1 MSCKNP
7 WKCVTCGV
15 CVCAEFRQQ
24 LTKVEQLAAR
34 VPALV
39 INDLVKMHVGR
50 AQDAHAKLQD
60 EFQRTL
66 DEINQKQVWATSLI
80 SDFLVC
86 VCVCV
91 CEREREREAHTC
103 KKTVSIISCF
113 SSFSYNILPSPTRV
127 VLCPSFKISK
137 TFQIRSSMLN
147 YICIAQRLGKS
158 VSQAKNG

>member
-91 CEREREREAHTC
+91 CVCERERERRTHAKKQFLSYLVSAAFHTTFCLLQPELFSAHC
-103 KKTVSIISCF
+103 LKFPRHS
-113 SSFSYNILPSPTRV
+113 R
-127 VLCPSFKISK
+127 
-137 TFQIRSSMLN
+137 
-147 YICIAQRLGKS
+147 
-158 VSQAKNG
+158 

>member
-1 MSCKNP
+1 M
-7 WKCVTCGV
+7 TCGV

-50 AQDAHAKLQD
+50 AQDAHAKLQE

-66 DEINQKQVWATSLI
+66 DEINRKQVWATSLI

-91 CEREREREAHTC
+91 CVCERETHTY
-103 KKTVSIISCF
+103 KKYLCCVDLC
-113 SSFSYNILPSPTRV
+113 TRSTEHCHV
-127 VLCPSFKISK
+127 IPLLC
-137 TFQIRSSMLN
+137 
-147 YICIAQRLGKS
+147 
-158 VSQAKNG
+158 

>member
-1 MSCKNP
+1 M
-7 WKCVTCGV
+7 TCGV

-50 AQDAHAKLQD
+50 AQDAHAKLQE

-66 DEINQKQVWATSLI
+66 DEINRKQVWATSLI

-91 CEREREREAHTC
+91 CVREREDTHIQ
-103 KKTVSIISCF
+103 KIP
-113 SSFSYNILPSPTRV
+113 L
-127 VLCPSFKISK
+127 LC
-137 TFQIRSSMLN
+137 
-147 YICIAQRLGKS
+147 
-158 VSQAKNG
+158 